1 MKIEYTYIYVRLLL
15 TLYRIF
21 FCLSSSFFL
30 KKENEESLLR
40 AEKDRIIEVNILM
53 KLFERLLR
61 DAKKCYEIPFFL
73 FLNYKLIVLL
83 SLKISQISHFDKE
96 ISNFIASSG
105 TISKWFK

>member
-30 KKENEESLLR
+30 KKENEGR
-40 AEKDRIIEVNILM
+40 AEKDRIIEANI

-61 DAKKCYEIPFFL
+61 DAKKCTKFLSSYFWITNWSFF
-73 FLNYKLIVLL
+73 
-83 SLKISQISHFDKE
+83 SR
-96 ISNFIASSG
+96 
-105 TISKWFK
+105 